1 MANDSHSDASNPTA
15 DKLETYLLNAGIA
28 HEHVGPGTWILRD
41 ANWVGAQI
49 IVQNTEPLVIFR
61 CKLMDLPENLP
72 DAKAAKLFRHLLELN
87 GSEMLQGAYALEGN
101 ALVAVE
107 CMQSESLDKNEFLA
121 AIDSL
126 SLAIM
131 EHRQGVLAQLA

>member
-1 MANDSHSDASNPTA
+1 MANDSHPMSAAQTA
-15 DKLETYLLNAGIA
+15 EKLERYLLNAGIS

-41 ANWVGAQI
+41 SHWVGAQI

-61 CKLMDLPENLP
+61 VKLMDLPANLS
-72 DAKAAKLFRHLLELN
+72 DHKAAKLFRHLLELN

-101 ALVAVE
+101 ALVATE
-107 CMQSESLDKNEFLA
+107 CMQSENLDENEFLA

-131 EHRQGVLAQLA
+131 EHREGVLAKLA